1 VVRRFSGASQRYTNS
16 WIEHIKAEIA
26 ANIARRG
33 FYRREDMPE
42 IVHKYFDDMYR
53 VMRNVAQ
60 AIRPGGR
67 FILVVG
73 DSLIADVYVPTD
85 LILARIG
92 QELGLT
98 IERLERARVRRSGQI
113 RSYRLR
119 ETIITLRKG

>member
-1 VVRRFSGASQRYTNS
+1 
-16 WIEHIKAEIA
+16 
-26 ANIARRG
+26 
-33 FYRREDMPE
+33 
-42 IVHKYFDDMYR
+42 
-53 VMRNVAQ
+53 
-60 AIRPGGR
+60 
-67 FILVVG
+67 
-73 DSLIADVYVPTD
+73 VYVPTD